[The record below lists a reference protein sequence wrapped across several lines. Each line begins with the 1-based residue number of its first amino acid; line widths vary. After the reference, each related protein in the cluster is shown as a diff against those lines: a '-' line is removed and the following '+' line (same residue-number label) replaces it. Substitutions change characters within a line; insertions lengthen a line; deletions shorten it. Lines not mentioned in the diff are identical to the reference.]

1 MTKRGRSGIT
11 YDRKK
16 NWFVKDFIPDDVRR
30 RDYSVH
36 FSASPGLSELQA
48 GRLRPQAR
56 LNSYHPTR
64 PRWAKLTRVSLDTLD
79 GVLSSIRTEWHY
91 TTFRWGSKAQT
102 PKPSQHPP
110 NRVAAVR
117 LEYLLEIGRDAVA
130 RHAAVAHHEVIRLL
144 FGNLGDD
151 RFVDVVIKTGSIKR

>member
-1 MTKRGRSGIT
+1 M
-11 YDRKK
+11 YDSKK

-79 GVLSSIRTEWHY
+79 GVLSPTRTEWHY
-91 TTFRWGSKAQT
+91 TTFRWG
-102 PKPSQHPP
+102 PK
-110 NRVAAVR
+110 AVR